1 MKLLEIVK
9 LLDGQPNATRR
20 ALIIEHL
27 DALGAPY
34 VAQPYATGTNLVVD
48 LGRLTRKIGV
58 GSHFDRVPASAGAN
72 DNGSAIA
79 VALDIIRKHQEA
91 GQEAGSEAG
100 VRVFFFDEEE
110 TGLKGSQ
117 AYVDKYGT
125 KDLVGLLNMELVGMG
140 DTFAL
145 WPVTAAHNGPL
156 ISAFEA
162 VARRQQV
169 RCNRFDQLVTNT
181 ADHLPF
187 HQAGL
192 RDAFTITCITD
203 QDIAVAQRYFQA
215 LAQQADRAAL
225 WEILAQAPLFRHY
238 HQPTDTYEKLS
249 EAALARTSAA
259 IWETIVAAQYSGGSY
274 Q

>member
-1 MKLLEIVK
+1 MELQKIVK

-20 ALIIEHL
+20 AFIIEHL
-27 DALGAPY
+27 DALGVPY
-34 VAQPYATGTNLVVD
+34 LAQTYATGTNLVVD
-48 LGRLTRKIGV
+48 LGRAGRKIGV
-58 GSHFDRVPASAGAN
+58 GSHSDRVPVSAGAN

-79 VALDIIRKHQEA
+79 VCLNIIRKHQEA
-91 GQEAGSEAG
+91 NSEAG

-117 AYVDKYGT
+117 AYIDKYGVE
-125 KDLVGLLNMELVGMG
+125 DLVGLLNMELVGMG
-140 DTFAL
+140 DTFAV
-145 WPVTAAHNGPL
+145 WPVTAAHREPVL
-156 ISAFEA
+156 SAFET
-162 VARRQQV
+162 VARQQQV

-187 HQAGL
+187 HKAGL

-203 QDIAVAQRYFQA
+203 QDIATAQHYFQA
-215 LAQQADRAAL
+215 LAQQADKWAL

-249 EAALARTSAA
+249 EASLAMTSAA
-259 IWETIVAAQYSGGSY
+259 VWETILAIQ
-274 Q
+274 

>member
-20 ALIIEHL
+20 ELITEHL
-27 DALGAPY
+27 DALAVRY
-34 VAQPYATGTNLVVD
+34 VAQPYATGTNLIVD
-48 LGRLTRKIGV
+48 LGQPGRKIGV

-79 VALDIIRKHQEA
+79 VALDIVRRH
-91 GQEAGSEAG
+91 QEAGSEAG

-125 KDLVGLLNMELVGMG
+125 ADLVGLLNMELVGQG
-140 DTFAL
+140 DQFAL
-145 WPVTAAHNGPL
+145 WPLAAASGGPL
-156 ISAFEA
+156 LGAFEA
-162 VARRQQV
+162 VARQQSIS
-169 RCNRFDQLVTNT
+169 CQRFGQLVTNT

-187 HQAGL
+187 RQAGL
-192 RDAFTITCITD
+192 RDAFTITCITT
-203 QDIAVAQRYFQA
+203 QDVAVAQRYFQA
-215 LAQQADRAAL
+215 QAQQASQPAL

-249 EAALARTSAA
+249 EATLQSTSAA
-259 IWETIVAAQYSGGSY
+259 IWETILAAQ
-274 Q
+274 